1 MSQIQVKCV
10 DQVLKIVKAPVIA
23 SGGLNEVCVVF
34 DFCEKWDGFMK
45 TALFYRDAETVYYAV
60 LDDNDMC
67 VVPWEVYHEA
77 GYFYFSVFGE
87 KGSARRTSNKV
98 RYKIVGGA
106 ITEELIPPDPTPGVY
121 DQIVAL
127 VNEMKEGQV
136 AFLEEGENVL
146 IAADSATA
154 DAASAAEDAIRAT
167 TNANN
172 AAALANSAKTAAEK
186 AAEDAN
192 AATAE
197 AVEAT
202 EAAQQAT
209 AAAATATEETIAARD
224 AFLETASESIEI
236 ITELLGTADEG
247 PAIVC
252 EESGSNITLNDSA
265 NRLVQ
270 GLNLYGKT
278 TQNGT
283 PTPDAPAELV
293 TAGAGGSIGVAVTGK
308 NLFGG
313 EALSDVLVAK
323 VGATKSETAGTVQYS
338 ASSVI
343 GKQIFKAPDRNKQY
357 TIILYGKNTTNTTTR
372 TNLSWY
378 YSDKTSDVFNFKT
391 AGELSYCVAT
401 SKAGKQVVGLYGY
414 NSSSSTILYYD
425 KCGIFEGVV
434 TADDFEAYNGQTLT
448 ATTPNGLP
456 GIAVSSGGNYTDEN
470 GQQWI
475 CDEIDFARGVYVKR
489 CAKANLGTLSWKVAS
504 NADVFFTG
512 DLQAYIKVAAVMCDR
527 YVYKGT
533 TTSNQNAYGKGNF
546 SISILSSDKRVYLRD
561 DSFGMDATALKS
573 ALTGVMLL
581 YARATPTE
589 TALTAEELAAY
600 AAMHTNKPN
609 TTVYND
615 AGAGMKL
622 QYVADTKAYIDNK
635 FNELATALVNNT

>member
-106 ITEELIPPDPTPGVY
+106 ITEELIPPDPTPDVY
-121 DQIVAL
+121 DQIIAL

-154 DAASAAEDAIRAT
+154 DAANAAEDAIRAT

-186 AAEDAN
+186 ATEDAN
-192 AATAE
+192 A
-197 AVEAT
+197 AT

-209 AAAATATEETIAARD
+209 AAAETATEGTIAARD
-224 AFLETASESIEI
+224 SFLETASESIQT

-265 NRLVQ
+265 NRLLK

-278 TQNGT
+278 TQDGT

-308 NLFGG
+308 N
-313 EALSDVLVAK
+313 
-323 VGATKSETAGTVQYS
+323 
-338 ASSVI
+338 
-343 GKQIFKAPDRNKQY
+343 IFDARN
-357 TIILYGKNTTNTTTR
+357 
-372 TNLSWY
+372 
-378 YSDKTSDVFNFKT
+378 V
-391 AGELSYCVAT
+391 
-401 SKAGKQVVGLYGY
+401 LYGY
-414 NSSSSTILYYD
+414 FTNGSWTNNADCTTVYIPCKPSTYYTVSKKSGTRFAVGYVTKLPSATGD
-425 KCGIFEGVV
+425 SVSATKASNTASMLTIKTGTNAKYLLAWVYNRNTDTSITVEKMVESVQFEIGE
-434 TADDFEAYNGQTLT
+434 TATAFEPYNGQTLT
-448 ATTPNGLP
+448 ASTPNGLP

-475 CDEIDFARGVYVKR
+475 CDEIDFARGVYLKR
-489 CAKANLGTLSWKVAS
+489 CAKANLGTLAWKVAS

-615 AGAGMKL
+615 AGVGMKL
-622 QYVADTKAYIDNK
+622 QYVADTKSYIDKK